1 MFQGLK
7 ISARRFRESQPGA
20 RFQELYHLHQLTR
33 RSPWVRW
40 LLIML
45 GVAIIAVGLIAL
57 PAPGPGTLVLA
68 IGGAL
73 MARESLAVARALD
86 WLEVRLRRVGR
97 WARRLW
103 HGTPLWAKVV
113 IGLAGVAL
121 VALVGVGAWQILG
134 RP

>member
-1 MFQGLK
+1 
-7 ISARRFRESQPGA
+7 
-20 RFQELYHLHQLTR
+20 
-33 RSPWVRW
+33 
-40 LLIML
+40 ML
-45 GVAIIAVGLIAL
+45 GVAIIAVGVIAL

-86 WLEVRLRRVGR
+86 WLEVKLRRAAR
-97 WARRLW
+97 WAGRLW

-113 IGLAGVAL
+113 IGLAGAAL

-134 RP
+134 RR

>member
-7 ISARRFRESQPGA
+7 ASARRFRASEPGA
-20 RFQELYHLHQLTR
+20 RFQELYRSHQQRR

-40 LLIML
+40 LLIVL

-68 IGGAL
+68 AGGAL
-73 MARESLAVARALD
+73 LARESLAVAKGLD
-86 WLEVRLRRVGR
+86 WLETRLRRAAR

-134 RP
+134 RR